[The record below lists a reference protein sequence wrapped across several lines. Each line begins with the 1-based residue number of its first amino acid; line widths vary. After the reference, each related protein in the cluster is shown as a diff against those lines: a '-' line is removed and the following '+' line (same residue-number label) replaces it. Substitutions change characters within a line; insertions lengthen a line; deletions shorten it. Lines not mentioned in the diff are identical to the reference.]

1 MPHAIH
7 PTRRSLCL
15 ATAAALLPAWPLR
28 AQPARPYLADIH
40 SHLGLIAKRAE
51 GFDMGQVLRA
61 AGVTLLSWNLVDDG
75 PWTIRTAHGIQQT
88 RQPAPGDLWRNF
100 QRRNAAHDAMLAAWG
115 LARLLVPA
123 DVDAALAGELR
134 VVRASESAN
143 FLEGRPERVAEAHAM
158 GLRHLQLIHYIETP
172 LGNLQTASP
181 HFDTVQPVALQVI
194 AECRRLGM
202 VVDLAHST
210 PDLVDAALDGSD
222 AVLIWSHSYI
232 SRAGGSWKDAPILA
246 RSLSPA
252 QAKKIAAHG
261 GIVGLWSARWRSNSA
276 YPVYSVASYA
286 DEIVRMAEL
295 LGPEH
300 VAFGTD
306 MEGVGANPVLSDY
319 ADLRA
324 VADNLAR
331 RGMAEA
337 DLHKVCIGNYARVLK
352 QAMGGADRR

>member
-1 MPHAIH
+1 MPTAPHQ
-7 PTRRSLCL
+7 TRRSLCL
-15 ATAAALLPAWPLR
+15 AAAAALLPSWRAH

-40 SHLGLIAKRAE
+40 SHLGLIQKRPP
-51 GFDMGQVLRA
+51 GFDMGDELRA

-75 PWTIRTAHGIQQT
+75 PWTTRTTAGIQQT
-88 RQPAPGDLWRNF
+88 RQPAPGELWRNF
-100 QRRNAAHDAMLAAWG
+100 QRRSAAHDAMLAAWN
-115 LARLLVPA
+115 LQKLLVPA

-158 GLRHLQLIHYIETP
+158 GLRHLQLVHYIETP
-172 LGNLQTASP
+172 LGNLQTTP
-181 HFDTVQPVALQVI
+181 PKFDAVQTVTLQVI

-210 PDLVDAALDGSD
+210 PDLVDAALDTSD

-232 SRAGGSWKDAPILA
+232 SRNGGSWKDAPTLA

-276 YPVYSVASYA
+276 YPLYSVASYA

-306 MEGVGANPVLSDY
+306 MDGVGANPVLSNY
-319 ADLRA
+319 TDLRE

-331 RGMAEA
+331 RGMAET
-337 DLHKVCIGNYARVLK
+337 DLRNICIGNYARVLK
-352 QAMGGADRR
+352 QAMGAAERR